1 MSGYEKNIL
10 LNGNVEFRMV
20 GIERETFCIAL
31 VHPLKVQ
38 EPDQVKLLARP
49 VLARPATGP
58 EVRFSTND
66 NCLISVYEQNIL
78 LNCNVEFR
86 MVGKERETFCI
97 APGSTF

>member
-1 MSGYEKNIL
+1 
-10 LNGNVEFRMV
+10 MV
-20 GIERETFCIAL
+20 STERETFCIAL

-49 VLARPATGP
+49 VLTRPAAET
-58 EVRFSTND
+58 EVRLSTNY

-86 MVGKERETFCI
+86 MVGKERETLCI